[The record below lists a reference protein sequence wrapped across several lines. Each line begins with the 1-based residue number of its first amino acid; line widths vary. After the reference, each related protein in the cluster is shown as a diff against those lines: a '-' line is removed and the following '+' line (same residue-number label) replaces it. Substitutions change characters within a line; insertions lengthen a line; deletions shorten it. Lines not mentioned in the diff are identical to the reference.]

1 MENGSRALIM
11 AATVLLGVFLLSMML
26 YMFRAG
32 GQMTKQFDEKQINL
46 QLENYNRQF
55 EVFDKPNNTITDV
68 ISLAN
73 LVYSTNEQNEFAEGA
88 TVQLDVVIDGI
99 TYSIPGEYKNPNAV
113 LLADKKYLT
122 KRNTILEN
130 GTPIDIYK
138 LVNTPVEDLVSSPN
152 IPKLDFVSMRPSGNS
167 SVTTGELLTQTKF
180 DSQNRRIYK
189 YIFAR
194 VGDEDITYHEVTGR
208 VKYIKLELFTNPEY
222 PTT

>member
-99 TYSIPGEYKNPNAV
+99 TYVEGV
-113 LLADKKYLT
+113 LIANKKYGLPSNYNPGVNST
-122 KRNTILEN
+122 AYNAFLSLQKAQWCFFAIHNQLQIFLFH
-130 GTPIDIYK
+130 
-138 LVNTPVEDLVSSPN
+138 LVTDCL
-152 IPKLDFVSMRPSGNS
+152 
-167 SVTTGELLTQTKF
+167 KF
-180 DSQNRRIYK
+180 
-189 YIFAR
+189 
-194 VGDEDITYHEVTGR
+194 E
-208 VKYIKLELFTNPEY
+208 
-222 PTT
+222 